1 MDGVPTGWLELAG
14 LSSPVWEAQ
23 LGSCG
28 MGVGVGVA
36 PAGS

>member
-23 LGSCG
+23 LGFLG
-28 MGVGVGVA
+28 LL
-36 PAGS
+36 